1 MRHHDEE
8 AKFWSSPE
16 LVNHLLSFLD
26 TRSTAALTQIHK
38 NPKSKIQKFTNLLSF
53 LDTSSIAALAQIH
66 PLTVSLLQIIF
77 NWRGFVRKTQMKG
90 GSKYR
95 EVEGKK
101 SFELE
106 VMEEEVAQV
115 VVIFMIIMIVNNMA
129 VILMIMTII

>member
-1 MRHHDEE
+1 MSYKAHKMRHHDDE

-26 TRSTAALTQIHK
+26 TSST
-38 NPKSKIQKFTNLLSF
+38 
-53 LDTSSIAALAQIH
+53 AALAQIH
-66 PLTVSLLQIIF
+66 PLTVSLLQIMF
-77 NWRGFVRKTQMKG
+77 NWRGFVRRTWVKG

-129 VILMIMTII
+129 VILMIITII